1 MVSLLL
7 DCSVIPMASVS
18 AEIGLDSQEQAV
30 KQPLKKKQS
39 ILKSVVVSAPGSTML
54 FGEHAVLHG
63 EAAIACAMDARLS
76 VKVTLRSDRKV
87 IIRSSLGDY
96 ESDLDD
102 LEKNQVHRF
111 TLCLLKRWRNRLP
124 AGVELEVAS
133 GFSHTVG
140 LGSSAALTV
149 AVAAAFRHLC
159 GLAMKQ
165 RALLDESLAVVQD
178 VQGSGSGTDL
188 VASIYGGV
196 VHYRPDTRS
205 ITPLAETLPIVLH
218 YCGYKTPTPEVIA
231 RVKVERMHTP
241 SLYDHL
247 FRMMGE
253 CTQQAAGAIRESN
266 LVRLGRCMN
275 VYHGLMDS
283 LGVCDEV
290 LAGMV
295 HQLRGQKVLGAKISG
310 SGLGDCVVSLEN
322 SEAAAQSV
330 LGDYESLPVSVS
342 TAGVRFESDSQ

>member
-1 MVSLLL
+1 
-7 DCSVIPMASVS
+7 MASVS
-18 AEIGLDSQEQAV
+18 AEEQAV
-30 KQPLKKKQS
+30 EQPLEKKQS
-39 ILKSVVVSAPGSTML
+39 ILKSDVVNTVVVSAPGSTML

-63 EAAIACAMDARLS
+63 QAAIACAMDARLS
-76 VKVTLRSDRKV
+76 VKATLRSDRKV
-87 IIRSSLGDY
+87 IIRSALGNY
-96 ESDLDD
+96 ESELDD
-102 LEKNQVHRF
+102 LEKDQVHRF

-124 AGVELEVAS
+124 GGVELEVAS

-149 AVAAAFRHLC
+149 AVAAAFRRLC

-165 RALLDESLAVVQD
+165 RALLDECLAVVQE

-205 ITPLAETLPIVLH
+205 VTPLGESLPIVLH
-218 YCGYKTPTPEVIA
+218 YCGYKTPTPDVIA
-231 RVKVERMHTP
+231 RVKAERMYTP

-253 CTQQAAGAIRESN
+253 CTQQAAGAIREGD
-266 LVRLGRCMN
+266 LARLGRCMN

-283 LGVCDEV
+283 LGVCDEA
-290 LAGMV
+290 LASMV
-295 HQLRGQKVLGAKISG
+295 HQLRSQSVLGVKISG

-322 SEAAAQSV
+322 PEATARSA
-330 LGDYESLPVSVS
+330 LNDYESLPVSVS